1 MCGIFAVIT
10 PGRPVD
16 IETCFNSVKR
26 LSHRGPDG
34 SGVVLG
40 NLREGRF
47 RFFLNPTLD
56 QLAGATEACWDVFLG
71 HRRLSIVD
79 LSDTAYQPMCNEDET
94 IWVVFNGEIY
104 NHKDLRRELQA
115 HGHRFV
121 TDHSDTEVLVHG
133 YEEWGGDV
141 LQRLRGMFA
150 FVILDYGRGTVFLA
164 RDHFGKKPLYVYNDK
179 ETIAL
184 SSELKALSSAGITDK
199 RISGDALMDF
209 FRFGYI
215 PAPSTIYADVTKLR
229 AAEAAE
235 LKLDSPAGLTR
246 TPYWELRYNRAPL
259 VDEKRFF
266 DEFSER
272 LRESVGLRMMSDV
285 PLGAFLS
292 GGIDSSSI
300 VREMSGLSDSDTPVR
315 TFNIGFDE
323 RDYDESPY
331 AKGVSERYGTK
342 HYSQTVTPQ
351 RLLEYLPKLS
361 EIFDEPFADSS
372 ALPTL
377 ALCEMTRQFVTVALT
392 GDGGDELL
400 GGYTRYA
407 VNMTLGWIFDNAIG
421 NAHSNWLS
429 HVTAFWPEHVKGKGL
444 ISLFHSDPR
453 LRYEKMMGP
462 PWLADQS
469 LLKPSDG
476 RFDMGS
482 IWDPAASSTLDQM
495 CKTDIR
501 LYVPEDLMVKVDR
514 TSMAVSLE
522 ARCPFLDHELFEF
535 VSNSP
540 LKMRFKRLHGK
551 IPLRRILTRDLGR
564 SFVNRPKKGFAVPL
578 GHWFRKELRE
588 ELADILCSSSSFVAH
603 LFPNGFVTRLLRA
616 HQNGSRNLSNRIWFL
631 LVLEKWHRNYGGS
644 L

>member
-1 MCGIFAVIT
+1 MCGVFAIIT
-10 PGRPVD
+10 PGKPVD
-16 IETCFNSVKR
+16 IETCFKSLKR

-40 NLREGRF
+40 NLRGGRF

-71 HRRLSIVD
+71 HRRLSIID

-104 NHKDLRRELQA
+104 NHKDLRRELVA

-133 YEEWGGDV
+133 YEEWGSDV
-141 LQRLRGMFA
+141 LYRLRGMFA
-150 FVILDYGRGTVFLA
+150 FVILDYGKGTVFLA
-164 RDHFGKKPLYVYNDK
+164 RDHFGKKPLYVYNDEK
-179 ETIAL
+179 TIAL
-184 SSELKALSSAGITDK
+184 SSELKALVSGGITDK

-215 PAPSTIYADVTKLR
+215 PAPNTIYANVTKLR
-229 AAEAAE
+229 AAEAAVW
-235 LKLDSPAGLTR
+235 KLDSPVDLTR
-246 TPYWELRYNRAPL
+246 MPYWELHYNPEPL
-259 VDEKRFF
+259 VDEKRFC
-266 DEFSER
+266 DEFSAK
-272 LRESVGLRMMSDV
+272 LRESVDLRMISDV

-292 GGIDSSSI
+292 GGIDSSAI
-300 VREMSGLSDSDTPVR
+300 VREMSGLSDIPAR
-315 TFNIGFDE
+315 TFSIGFNE

-331 AKGVSERYGTK
+331 AKRVSEHYGTE
-342 HYSQTVTPQ
+342 HYSQAVTPQ
-351 RLLEYLPKLS
+351 HLLDYLPRLS

-377 ALCEMTRQFVTVALT
+377 ALCEMTRKFVTVALT

-400 GGYTRYA
+400 AGYTRYA
-407 VNMTLGWIFDNAIG
+407 VNLTLGGIFDNVIG
-421 NAHSNWLS
+421 NALSKWLS
-429 HVTAFWPEHVKGKGL
+429 YLTAFWPDRVKGKGL

-453 LRYEKMMGP
+453 LRYEEMMGSH
-462 PWLADQS
+462 WLADQS
-469 LLKPSDG
+469 LLTPSDG

-482 IWDPAASSTLDQM
+482 IWDPAASSTLNQM

-522 ARCPFLDHELFEF
+522 ARCPFLDHKLFEF
-535 VSNSP
+535 VARSP
-540 LKMRFKRLHGK
+540 LGFRFKYGRGK
-551 IPLRRILTRDLGR
+551 IPLKRTLTRDLGR
-564 SFVNRPKKGFAVPL
+564 SFVNRPKKGFAVPI

-616 HQNGSRNLSNRIWFL
+616 HQNGSRNLSNRIWPL
-631 LVLEKWHRNYGGS
+631 LVLEKWHENYGGS

>member
-1 MCGIFAVIT
+1 MCGLFTFIT
-10 PGRPVD
+10 PGKPVD
-16 IETCFNSVKR
+16 IETCFNSLKR

-40 NLREGRF
+40 SLREGRF

-56 QLAGATEACWDVFLG
+56 QIAGASEACWDVFLG

-79 LSDTAYQPMCNEDET
+79 LSNMAYQPMCNEDET

-115 HGHRFV
+115 HGHRFT
-121 TDHSDTEVLVHG
+121 TDHSDTEALVHG

-150 FVILDYGRGTVFLA
+150 FVILDYGKGTVFLA

-184 SSELKALSSAGITDK
+184 SSELKALACAGITEK
-199 RISGDALMDF
+199 RISDGALMDF

-215 PAPSTIYADVTKLR
+215 PAPSTIYANVTKLR

-235 LKLDSPAGLTR
+235 VQLDSPADLTR

-266 DEFSER
+266 GEFSER

-300 VREMSGLSDSDTPVR
+300 VREMSGLSDIPVR
-315 TFNIGFDE
+315 TFNIGFNE
-323 RDYDESPY
+323 REYDESPY
-331 AKGVSERYGTK
+331 AGRVSKRYGTE
-342 HYSQTVTPQ
+342 HHSQTVTPQ
-351 RLLEYLPKLS
+351 HLLEYLPKLS

-377 ALCEMTRQFVTVALT
+377 ALCEMTRRFVTVALT

-400 GGYTRYA
+400 GGYTRYI
-407 VNMTLGWIFDNAIG
+407 VNLTLGRFFDNALG
-421 NAHSNWLS
+421 HPLS
-429 HVTAFWPEHVKGKGL
+429 KLISPLVNCWPDGLKGKGL

-453 LRYEKMMGP
+453 LRYEKMMGST
-462 PWLADQS
+462 WLADQS
-469 LLKPSDG
+469 LLTPGDG

-482 IWDPAASSTLDQM
+482 IWDPVASSTLEQM

-540 LKMRFKRLHGK
+540 IKARFKGMHGK
-551 IPLRRILTRDLGR
+551 VPLRRTLALDFGR
-564 SFVNRPKKGFAVPL
+564 SFINRRKKGFGVPI

-588 ELADILCSSSSFVAH
+588 ELADMLSSSSFVST
-603 LFPNGFVTRLLRA
+603 LFPEGFAMNLLRA
-616 HQNGSRNLSNRIWFL
+616 HQNGGRNLSFRIWPL
-631 LVLEKWHRNYGGS
+631 LVLEKWHQSYGGS